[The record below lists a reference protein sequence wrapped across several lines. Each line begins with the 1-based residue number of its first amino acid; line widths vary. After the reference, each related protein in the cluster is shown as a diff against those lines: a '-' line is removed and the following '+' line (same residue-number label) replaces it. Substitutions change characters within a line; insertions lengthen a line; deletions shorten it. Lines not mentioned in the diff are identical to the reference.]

1 MMDLC
6 RIRTI
11 MSTLFQVKSLKMND
25 LKNGEKTGYFSGI
38 MHEFH
43 PKNDGKPGGISQK
56 GQKTGGH
63 FPFSGNGR
71 KA

>member
-1 MMDLC
+1 MLTRNPC
-6 RIRTI
+6 
-11 MSTLFQVKSLKMND
+11 KSLNIND
-25 LKNGEKTGYFSGI
+25 LKNGEKTGYFLGI

-43 PKNDGKPGGISQK
+43 PKNGGKPGDISHK
-56 GQKTGGH
+56 GQKSGEH